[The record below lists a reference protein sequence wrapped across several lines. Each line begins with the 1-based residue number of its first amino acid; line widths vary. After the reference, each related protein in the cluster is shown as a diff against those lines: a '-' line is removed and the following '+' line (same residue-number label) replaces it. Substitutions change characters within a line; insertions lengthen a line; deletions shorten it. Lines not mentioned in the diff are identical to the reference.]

1 MIAHSQKYRIA
12 IVGAGPGGL
21 SAAARAAELGVS
33 HVLFE
38 QSPAHANTLQRY
50 QKGKHV
56 MAEPNVLPLRSPLPF
71 AAGIREDIL
80 AAWQQGIERLGIE
93 IRYDTEVAAISG
105 ARGEFELS
113 LKSGAKVLAEQVV
126 FAIGLQGNPRRLG
139 VSGDDLPCVQYTLD
153 DPEEYRNETIVVVG
167 AGDAAIENAVGLAK
181 QNRVFIVNRA
191 DEFVRV
197 KEGNL
202 NLILKCIDDGTLGCF
217 YKSQCS
223 ALVATAGGEK
233 PYALTLAT
241 DKGEVVVPCD
251 RVIAR
256 IGAIPPRKF
265 VEACGI
271 RFPST
276 DPAALPELSAR
287 YESNVPGLYV
297 IGALGGYPLIKQ
309 AMNQGYEVVEYIEG
323 HEVEPADEPLLAA
336 RFARLARSGSAADTL
351 AWMQTK
357 IPLFTEVNPLMFREL
372 MLGSEIHVPAPGEII
387 FRKHDYTN
395 SFFTIVEGEV
405 VIDLL
410 EEEGGHQVSL
420 SAGQFFG
427 EMSLLSGRR
436 RSATVRAG
444 RHCVL
449 IESPRRDIL
458 KLMNSVDTV
467 KRVIDRLFV
476 LRAIQTS
483 FAPDT
488 PLPVLEPIA
497 ERAKLNRYKTAEVI
511 FAEGDAADCL
521 HLVRSGSVAV
531 SRRMGGRE
539 VVMAYVA
546 AGNHVGE
553 MGLLGNTARSAT
565 IRANVPTETVSLD
578 AAAFNELIQHNPTL
592 RGEVESVMRKRIA
605 SNAQMQTQQGAG
617 DLISFLIKQGLGEA
631 TDVLLIDESLCV
643 GCDNCEKAC
652 ADTHGGT
659 SRLDRAAGPT
669 FANVHV
675 PTSCRHCEDPHCM
688 KDCPPDAIRR
698 APNGEVYIR
707 DNCIGCGNCERNCPY
722 GVIHMAGPA
731 PKQPGLL
738 SWLLFGGEA
747 SGEEPSTSG
756 KASSSNKAA
765 VPKKSAAPKKAVKCD
780 MCKDLAGGPACV
792 RACPTGAAIRVSP
805 AKFVEFI
812 NEEAAQR

>member
-1 MIAHSQKYRIA
+1 
-12 IVGAGPGGL
+12 
-21 SAAARAAELGVS
+21 
-33 HVLFE
+33 
-38 QSPAHANTLQRY
+38 
-50 QKGKHV
+50 

-71 AAGIREDIL
+71 AAGVRENIL
-80 AAWQQGIERLGIE
+80 AGWEEGIARLSVNV
-93 IRYDTEVAAISG
+93 RYDSEVVAISG
-105 ARGEFELS
+105 ARGDFHLV
-113 LKSGAKVLAEQVV
+113 LKSGVSLDAEHVI

-139 VSGDDLPCVQYTLD
+139 VPGDDLPCVQYTLD
-153 DPEEYRNETIVVVG
+153 DPEEYRDETIVVVG
-167 AGDAAIENAVGLAK
+167 AGDAAIENAVALAK
-181 QNRVFIVNRA
+181 QNRVFIINRA

-202 NLILKCIDDGTLGCF
+202 NLILKSIDDGTLGCF
-217 YKSQCS
+217 YKSQCAS
-223 ALVATAGGEK
+223 LVATPAGEK
-233 PYALTLAT
+233 PYLLTLAT
-241 DKGEVVVPCD
+241 DKGEVAVPCN

-265 VEACGI
+265 VESCGI
-271 RFPST
+271 RFPSA
-276 DPAALPELSAR
+276 DPASLPELSAS
-287 YESNVPGLYV
+287 YESSVPGLYV

-309 AMNQGYEVVEYIEG
+309 AMNQGYEAVGYIQGEN
-323 HEVEPADEPLLAA
+323 VEPADEPLLAA
-336 RFARLARSGSAADTL
+336 RFARLGRAGTVADTL
-351 AWMQTK
+351 AWMQSRV
-357 IPLFTEVNPLMFREL
+357 PLFAEVNPLMFREL
-372 MLGSEIHVPAPGEII
+372 MLGSDLHVPAAGAVI
-387 FRKHDYTN
+387 FTKNDYTN
-395 SFFTIVEGEV
+395 SFFVILKGTVEIELGDDDSTRSV
-405 VIDLL
+405 AL
-410 EEEGGHQVSL
+410 G
-420 SAGQFFG
+420 AGQFFG

-444 RHCVL
+444 RDCVI

-458 KLMNSVDTV
+458 KLMNSVEAV
-467 KRVIDRLFV
+467 KKVIDRLFV

-483 FAPDT
+483 FAPNT
-488 PLPVLEPIA
+488 PLSVLEPIA
-497 ERAKLNRYKTAEVI
+497 ARAKLNRFKSGEKI
-511 FAEGDAADCL
+511 FVEGDEADCL

-531 SRRMGGRE
+531 SRVMAGRE

-553 MGLLGNTARSAT
+553 MGLLGNTRRSAT

-578 AAAFNELIQHNPTL
+578 AESFTELMQFNPEL

-605 SNAQMQTQQGAG
+605 SNTQMQGQQDAG
-617 DLISFLIKQGLGEA
+617 DLISFLIRQGLGEA

-643 GCDNCEKAC
+643 GCDNCEQAC
-652 ADTHGGT
+652 AETHGGT

-731 PKQPGLL
+731 PERPSLL
-738 SWLLFGGEA
+738 SSLLFGK
-747 SGEEPSTSG
+747 T
-756 KASSSNKAA
+756 AA
-765 VPKKSAAPKKAVKCD
+765 AAPKSKAAPKKAVKCD
-780 MCKDLAGGPACV
+780 MCKDLEGGPACV

-805 AKFVEFI
+805 AKFVDFI